1 MNMYRQGDVLLVP
14 VDEVPTAAVA
24 ENEEKEGLVI
34 LAYGEVTG
42 HHHRF
47 KSGGGRR
54 VRAYRMPNSEDRFVT
69 LRGNSRL
76 VHEEHDAISVPPGN
90 YQVIIQEEYISES
103 ERRRVAD

>member
-1 MNMYRQGDVLLVP
+1 MYRQGDVLLVP
-14 VDEVPTAAVA
+14 VPDLPKNVEQ
-24 ENEEKEGLVI
+24 EKEEKAGLVI

-47 KSGGGRR
+47 KSGGGKR

-69 LRGNSRL
+69 LRGHGRL
-76 VHEEHDAISVPPGN
+76 EHEEHDTISVPPGN